1 MVTVTSLVFCFS
13 TFKRRYAYNAVSFA
27 AFDAHGDTY
36 VIFPAETSA
45 RRELFPGRVLV
56 TPDFSGSND
65 TIQHLASKAFSLLA
79 QLFALAYQRS
89 AKAKNFTGTDWSEPP
104 FKSQQ

>member
-1 MVTVTSLVFCFS
+1 MATVTSLVFCLS

-27 AFDAHGDTY
+27 AFDAHGDTCI
-36 VIFPAETSA
+36 VFLAETSA
-45 RRELFPGRVLV
+45 RRELFPGPVLV

-65 TIQHLASKAFSLLA
+65 TIQHLVSKAFSLLA

-89 AKAKNFTGTDWSEPP
+89 AKAMNSIGTVWSEPP